1 MQKEHPNLSFWSYSL
16 ILLDYSMPKKD
27 GPATAVEICKL
38 YKEAGFDVPH
48 IVCLTAF
55 TEKIFEENAKAAG
68 MSEFITKPINNQ
80 RLKKIM
86 RE

>member
-1 MQKEHPNLSFWSYSL
+1 M
-16 ILLDYSMPKKD
+16 
-27 GPATAVEICKL
+27 
-38 YKEAGFDVPH
+38 YKEAGIDAPH

-68 MSEFITKPINNQ
+68 MNEFITKPINNA

-86 RE
+86 RECNLITQAEAN